1 MTVTIVDRAGVTQ
14 TGNVRRMNEDAFL
27 IAEPLFVVAD
37 GMGGAQAGEI
47 ASRMAAD
54 EFERLDPAQGG
65 GEQALRE
72 VIGLANRRI
81 LERAHSDPG
90 LAGMGT
96 TVIAALVSAD
106 GRVAF
111 GHVGD
116 SRAYLLRSGELRQ
129 LSEDHSLV
137 SELVRSGELS
147 EAEAERH
154 PQRSVI
160 TRALGADPDVQ
171 VDTFTV
177 DGRAG
182 DVVLLC
188 SDGLN
193 TMVDEATIGRLMAS
207 GDSAEAIAREL
218 VRAALAG
225 GGEDNVTAIVFRL
238 GETDERA
245 EPADATAPATGEPTE
260 AAGEQTDMRPHR
272 GRRTARVALR
282 VVIAGVAVAA
292 LAGGAAF
299 GLHWSHFIGADRS
312 TGRVA
317 VYQGIPV
324 ELPFGLRL
332 YRETSV
338 SPVAYATL
346 STAQRRSLF
355 DHRLRSS
362 ADARRA
368 LLPVEEATP

>member
-1 MTVTIVDRAGVTQ
+1 MSVAVVDHAGVTQ
-14 TGNVRRMNEDAFL
+14 TGNVRRSNEDSFL

-54 EFERLDPAQGG
+54 EFEQLDAAGED

-72 VIGLANRRI
+72 VIQHANRRI
-81 LERAHSDPG
+81 NQRARSDPG

-96 TVIAALVSAD
+96 TVTAALVSPR

-111 GHVGD
+111 ANVGD
-116 SRAYLLRSGELRQ
+116 SRAYLLRAGELRR

-137 SELVRSGELS
+137 GELVRAGELS
-147 EAEAERH
+147 EADAERH

-160 TRALGADPDVQ
+160 TRALGTDGDVQ

-177 DGRAG
+177 DGLPG

-188 SDGLN
+188 TDGLN
-193 TMVDEATIGRLMAS
+193 TMVDEPTIGRLLAAGS
-207 GDSAEAIAREL
+207 SAEQTAREL
-218 VRAALAG
+218 VRAALRG

-238 GETDERA
+238 GET
-245 EPADATAPATGEPTE
+245 ADGAAQAAGTAAAAAPAAAPPATE
-260 AAGEQTDMRPHR
+260 SRP
-272 GRRTARVALR
+272 GRSRTSRIARLTLA
-282 VVIAGVAVAA
+282 VVFLAV
-292 LAGGAAF
+292 AGGAAAA
-299 GLHWSHFIGADRS
+299 GLSWSHFVGADRA

-317 VYQGIPV
+317 VYQGVPV
-324 ELPFGLRL
+324 DLPFGVRL
-332 YRETSV
+332 YHETYV
-338 SPVAYATL
+338 SRISYATL
-346 STAQRRSLF
+346 TAAQRRSLF

-362 ADARRA
+362 GGALDALRPIER
-368 LLPVEEATP
+368 ATP

>member
-1 MTVTIVDRAGVTQ
+1 MSVTVIDRAVVTR
-14 TGNVRRMNEDAFL
+14 TGNVRRTNEDAYL

-47 ASRMAAD
+47 AARMAAD
-54 EFERLDPAQGG
+54 EFGHLDAARAR

-72 VIGLANRRI
+72 IIGNANQRI
-81 LERAHSDPG
+81 LERAKSDPE

-96 TVIAALVSAD
+96 TVIAALVGDD

-116 SRAYLLRSGELRQ
+116 SRAYLLRDGDLQQ

-137 SELVRSGELS
+137 SELVRAGELS

-160 TRALGADPDVQ
+160 TRALGADPNLQ

-177 DGRAG
+177 DGRPG
-182 DVVLLC
+182 DIVLLC

-193 TMVDEATIGRLMAS
+193 TMVDEPTIARLMAS
-207 GDSAEAIAREL
+207 GASAEETAREL
-218 VRAALAG
+218 VKAALAG

-238 GETDERA
+238 GETEGDGAVTPAVTAEATPAGRSRGGRA
-245 EPADATAPATGEPTE
+245 LR
-260 AAGEQTDMRPHR
+260 M
-272 GRRTARVALR
+272 TARVVA
-282 VVIAGVAVAA
+282 VVMIAGLLAAGAVA
-292 LAGGAAF
+292 
-299 GLHWSHFIGADRS
+299 GLRWSHFVGADQA

-317 VYQGIPV
+317 VYQGLPV
-324 ELPFGLRL
+324 NLPFGLRL
-332 YRETSV
+332 YRETYESGV
-338 SPVAYATL
+338 LYATL
-346 STAQRRSLF
+346 STAQRKQLF

-362 ADARRA
+362 ADAVQAVRTVQA
-368 LLPVEEATP
+368 ETP

>member
-1 MTVTIVDRAGVTQ
+1 MRVGVVDRAAVTQ
-14 TGNVRRMNEDAFL
+14 TGNVRRSNEDAYL
-27 IAEPLFVVAD
+27 VAEPLFVVAD

-54 EFERLDPAQGG
+54 EFEHLDASRAQG
-65 GEQALRE
+65 EAALRK
-72 VIGLANRRI
+72 VIGDANRRI
-81 LERAHSDPG
+81 LERAHGDSE

-96 TVIAALVSAD
+96 TVIAALVGPD
-106 GRVAF
+106 GKIAF

-116 SRAYLLRSGELRQ
+116 SRAYLLRAGELRQ

-160 TRALGADPDVQ
+160 TRALGADPDLQ

-177 DGRAG
+177 AGEPG

-193 TMVDEATIGRLMAS
+193 TMVDEATIARLM
-207 GDSAEAIAREL
+207 GGGGSAEETARDL

-238 GETDERA
+238 GEVGGDGA
-245 EPADATAPATGEPTE
+245 A
-260 AAGEQTDMRPHR
+260 AAGTAARPQRTDASRT
-272 GRRTARVALR
+272 RRTARYMIRTVA
-282 VVIAGVAVAA
+282 AVAVVAVLATA
-292 LAGGAAF
+292 LVYGYS
-299 GLHWSHFIGADRS
+299 WSHFVGADRA

-324 ELPFGLRL
+324 DLPFGLRL
-332 YRETSV
+332 YRETYQSAV
-338 SPVAYATL
+338 YYATL
-346 STAQRRSLF
+346 STAQRQHLF

-362 ADARRA
+362 ADAMQAVRA
-368 LLPVEEATP
+368 VQAAQP

>member
-1 MTVTIVDRAGVTQ
+1 MTVGVVDRAAVTQ
-14 TGNVRRMNEDAFL
+14 TGNVRRSNEDAYL
-27 IAEPLFVVAD
+27 VAEPLFVVAD

-47 ASRMAAD
+47 AARMAAD
-54 EFERLDPAQGG
+54 EFERFDASQAR
-65 GEQALRE
+65 GEAALRE
-72 VIGLANRRI
+72 VIGAANRHI
-81 LERAHSDPG
+81 LERAQGDPG

-96 TVIAALVSAD
+96 TVIAALVGDD

-116 SRAYLLRSGELRQ
+116 SRAYLLRAGELRQ

-160 TRALGADPDVQ
+160 TRALGADPDLQ

-177 DGRAG
+177 AG
-182 DVVLLC
+182 EPGDAVLLC

-193 TMVDEATIGRLMAS
+193 TMVDEATIARLMA
-207 GDSAEAIAREL
+207 GEGTAEDTARNL

-238 GETDERA
+238 GEVGGGDGAAVARGAAARPKRTDTSR
-245 EPADATAPATGEPTE
+245 T
-260 AAGEQTDMRPHR
+260 RR
-272 GRRTARVALR
+272 SLRYVIRTAVTAA
-282 VVIAGVAVAA
+282 VVAA
-292 LAGGAAF
+292 LAAAAVF
-299 GLHWSHFIGADRS
+299 GFSWSHFVGADRA

-324 ELPFGLRL
+324 DLPFGLRL
-332 YRETSV
+332 YRETYESAV
-338 SPVAYATL
+338 YYATL
-346 STAQRRSLF
+346 STAQRQHLF

-362 ADARRA
+362 ANAMQAVRA
-368 LLPVEEATP
+368 VQADTP

>member
-1 MTVTIVDRAGVTQ
+1 MRVGVVDRAAVTQ
-14 TGNVRRMNEDAFL
+14 TGNVRRSNEDSYLVAD
-27 IAEPLFVVAD
+27 PLFVVAD

-47 ASRMAAD
+47 ASRMAAE
-54 EFERLDPAQGG
+54 EFEQLDPSRAR
-65 GEQALRE
+65 GEAALRE
-72 VIGLANRRI
+72 VIGNANRHI
-81 LERAHSDPG
+81 LERARADPD

-96 TVIAALVSAD
+96 TVISALVGDD
-106 GRVAF
+106 GKVAF

-116 SRAYLLRSGELRQ
+116 SRAYLLRAGELRQ

-160 TRALGADPDVQ
+160 TRALGADPDLQ

-177 DGRAG
+177 AG
-182 DVVLLC
+182 QPDDVVLLC

-193 TMVDEATIGRLMAS
+193 TMVDEATIARLMS
-207 GDSAEAIAREL
+207 GGGTAEETARDL

-238 GETDERA
+238 GEVEGDGA
-245 EPADATAPATGEPTE
+245 AAATG
-260 AAGEQTDMRPHR
+260 AAAARP
-272 GRRTARVALR
+272 RRTDASRTRRSLRYVIRTAVTVA
-282 VVIAGVAVAA
+282 VVAA
-292 LAGGAAF
+292 LATAAVF
-299 GLHWSHFIGADRS
+299 GFSWSHFVGADQA

-317 VYQGIPV
+317 VYQGVPV
-324 ELPFGLRL
+324 NLPFGLRL
-332 YRETSV
+332 YRETYQSAV
-338 SPVAYATL
+338 YYATL

-362 ADARRA
+362 ADAMQAVRA
-368 LLPVEEATP
+368 VQAETP